1 MPKQSYALKAGGPKR
16 LEISWKGVWKNTTI
30 QLDGNVIGVVDG
42 QKELSAGREYLLP
55 DGTGLKVQLVKKF
68 LGVELQ
74 VLREGEPLPGSA
86 SDPETRIKTAYG
98 IIFFVAGLNL
108 VLGILAVALQVEF
121 LQTLGLGFYS
131 IIFGMAFLVAGF
143 FVKRR
148 SLAALVVA
156 IVILALDGIVGIIGT
171 IAMDLNPSVSGLVM
185 RVFLLIP
192 MIQGIS
198 GIRAVKKRVA
208 NGQDSQSI

>member
-1 MPKQSYALKAGGPKR
+1 MAKQSYALEVGGPKR
-16 LEISWKGVWKNTTI
+16 LEISWKGAWKNTTI

-42 QKELSAGREYLLP
+42 QKKLSAGQEYLLP

-171 IAMDLNPSVSGLVM
+171 IAMDLSPSVSGLVM